1 MKNLKF
7 TPLTLVVACCITYAC
22 YMLLGFDTPKSAGV
36 GINSKVFFTLLL
48 AVILWL
54 TDLLFRRFV
63 LDKRW
68 LWLIQGSF
76 IILIILMIL
85 IFQTI

>member
-7 TPLTLVVACCITYAC
+7 TPLTLVVACCVTYAF
-22 YMLLGFDTPKSAGV
+22 YLLLGFDTPKEGV
-36 GINSKVFFTLLL
+36 GVNSKVFFTLLL
-48 AVILWL
+48 ALILWL

>member
-7 TPLTLVVACCITYAC
+7 TPLTLVVACCMTYAC
-22 YMLLGFDTPKSAGV
+22 YMLLGFDASKNAGIGV
-36 GINSKVFFTLLL
+36 NSKVFFTLLL

-63 LDKRW
+63 LGKRW

-76 IILIILMIL
+76 IILITLMIL

>member
-7 TPLTLVVACCITYAC
+7 TPLTLVIACCVTYAC
-22 YMLLGFDTPKSAGV
+22 YLLLGFGGAKNTGV

-48 AVILWL
+48 AIILWF

-76 IILIILMIL
+76 IILITLMIL